1 MTNLSKDNTTQTL
14 PECLPAPVFRLAN
27 ENNAIN
33 PDSKIA
39 TPLDVAP
46 YPGMQVGDIMS
57 VHLIAFN
64 KLVGGELIGT
74 AEFKQAH
81 RVLEHNIKNGF
92 DFFIP
97 GRALYAIGY
106 GRAEVYMEVTRDEVS
121 CRSSTAH
128 VLVDMREGN
137 TFRP

>member
-1 MTNLSKDNTTQTL
+1 MTESLKDNSTQAL
-14 PECLPAPVFRLAN
+14 PECLPAPVFPLAN
-27 ENNAIN
+27 EHNAIN
-33 PDSKIA
+33 PDSKVA

-46 YPGMQVGDIMS
+46 YPGMQVGDVMS

-64 KLVGGELIGT
+64 KLVGGELIDN
-74 AEFKQAH
+74 ADFKQAH

-97 GRALYAIGY
+97 GRTLYAIGY
-106 GRAEVYMEVTRDEVS
+106 GRAEAYMEVTRDGVS

-128 VLVDMREGN
+128 ILVDMREGN